1 MDSLD
6 VAGQVVALAVE
17 QTVGLS
23 TDAERRL
30 DAVKPDLVVLGDVA
44 VIEGQRKSRMV
55 ADAEAELVLDG
66 VFDGQRVV
74 DGLPLQREGG
84 AQHEGIRPFG
94 QRLGVRVQL
103 KLQQIVGVMG
113 HRVLDIAGKAVL
125 TACVLHTLGQ
135 HFAAGQLACVRKKNR
150 RMTFPDRRVGLPEQ
164 LGPGGLMDDTDRL
177 GTVGVDSQAQNV
189 VFNTVLHGESSF
201 LNIQIV

>member
-1 MDSLD
+1 M
-6 VAGQVVALAVE
+6 
-17 QTVGLS
+17 
-23 TDAERRL
+23 
-30 DAVKPDLVVLGDVA
+30 
-44 VIEGQRKSRMV
+44 
-55 ADAEAELVLDG
+55 
-66 VFDGQRVV
+66 
-74 DGLPLQREGG
+74 
-84 AQHEGIRPFG
+84 
-94 QRLGVRVQL
+94 QL

-135 HFAAGQLACVRKKNR
+135 HFAAGQLACVREKNR

>member
-1 MDSLD
+1 MQGGGAGAVLPGQRSVFLAGQAVPRLNADEVQRLLGRGPDQGVREVGDIADDAAARVLFDDRNMRTAQVDHGVAVVVKQVVGQLDSLD

-66 VFDGQRVV
+66 VLDGQRVV
-74 DGLPLQREGG
+74 DGLPFQRKRSSA
-84 AQHEGIRPFG
+84 AQS
-94 QRLGVRVQL
+94 
-103 KLQQIVGVMG
+103 
-113 HRVLDIAGKAVL
+113 A
-125 TACVLHTLGQ
+125 
-135 HFAAGQLACVRKKNR
+135 
-150 RMTFPDRRVGLPEQ
+150 
-164 LGPGGLMDDTDRL
+164 
-177 GTVGVDSQAQNV
+177 
-189 VFNTVLHGESSF
+189 
-201 LNIQIV
+201 